1 MTCDKEGNARVLFRI
16 VWWLQNPTQ
25 KRPGPFLWIFTS
37 AQRKTDSTFLRARVK
52 QIRSFPRCIPAFR
65 NSPLWENIL
74 YLNLHL
80 SYSSRYPFI
89 PLQFMTCAHR
99 PLCETIVPM
108 TTRIKYLCSLQP
120 ISPPRFCSNAL
131 IMNDLPQ
138 RPYFMVNHFQKSKL
152 RIFMSSRVSTVI
164 GVRSWCLSWLWFH
177 YLCDLGQIAHMVGG
191 TNTFHRSLLRKCRE
205 GRNRKCLA
213 HCQVGWKSSINSS
226 WYHFLAIKSID

>member
-16 VWWLQNPTQ
+16 VWWLQNHTQ

-120 ISPPRFCSNAL
+120 ISPPGSAQML
-131 IMNDLPQ
+131 SLWMI
-138 RPYFMVNHFQKSKL
+138 
-152 RIFMSSRVSTVI
+152 
-164 GVRSWCLSWLWFH
+164 CLKDHTLWL
-177 YLCDLGQIAHMVGG
+177 
-191 TNTFHRSLLRKCRE
+191 TTF
-205 GRNRKCLA
+205 RNLNYVFSCLA
-213 HCQVGWKSSINSS
+213 E
-226 WYHFLAIKSID
+226 